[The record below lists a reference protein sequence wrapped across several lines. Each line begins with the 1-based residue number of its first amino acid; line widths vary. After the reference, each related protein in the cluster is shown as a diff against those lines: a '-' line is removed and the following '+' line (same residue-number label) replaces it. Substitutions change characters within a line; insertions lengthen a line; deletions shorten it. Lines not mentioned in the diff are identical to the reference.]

1 MKSNNKINNMKN
13 AAISGVKKAF
23 EEMAFIDVDYI
34 EDKKVDVNY
43 SHILFV
49 NILEPLFGKMALYL
63 PYECKRKIIENIY
76 SKDMKELHA
85 DETDDCQLELLNVL
99 VGNILSF
106 LYKKE
111 KKYKLDLPKILFD
124 ENEISWNKKNIN
136 KFYFNA
142 EGFNIKLLIDLK
154 N

>member
-1 MKSNNKINNMKN
+1 MKSNIKNDNLKN
-13 AAISGVKKAF
+13 AVINGVKKAF
-23 EEMAFIDVDYI
+23 EEMAFIDIDYV
-34 EDKKVDVNY
+34 EDKNTDVNY
-43 SHILFV
+43 THILFV
-49 NILEPLFGKMALYL
+49 NILEPIFGKIALYL
-63 PYECKRKIIENIY
+63 PYDCKRTIIENIY
-76 SKDMKELHA
+76 GKEMKDLHA

-106 LYKKE
+106 LYKKK

-136 KFYFNA
+136 KYFFNA